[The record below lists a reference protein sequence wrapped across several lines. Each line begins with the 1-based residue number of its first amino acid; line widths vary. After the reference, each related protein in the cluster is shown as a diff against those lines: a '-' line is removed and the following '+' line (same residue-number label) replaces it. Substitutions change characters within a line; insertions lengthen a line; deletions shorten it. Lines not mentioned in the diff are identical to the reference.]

1 MEKMTP
7 QEIFQKCDELKGSDM
22 DWKQAYATV
31 FHSIESNQYRVMRAG
46 NTLFWYHIVAP
57 QEAQM
62 YVFNADSQKNFL
74 RNMKEFAKAMDVAGF
89 KKVFGITENQQ
100 LLNMIGRLG
109 YPMTIED
116 AGQDANG
123 NPLYKGT
130 VNV

>member
-22 DWKQAYATV
+22 DWKQAYAIV